1 MKPAV
6 PEPSP
11 PPEGPAGNG
20 AVTLPPARSDAPV
33 SPVARKNGFMRQQD
47 TQADAQADVHPSP
60 ATAPGTGAAGR
71 GDSPHPQ
78 PSVGSLAAHR
88 QRAVAAAVSDLE
100 PDIDADLDA
109 YQEEARAEGAPLPQ
123 GRFLDRERSWL
134 AFNERVLE
142 LAEDP
147 NTPLLERAN
156 FLAIFAS
163 NLDEFFMVRVAGLK
177 RRIATGVATRSASG
191 LQPREVLEMI
201 WARSRELM
209 ARHAACYHED
219 VAPALAD
226 EGIHLVRW
234 SELTEKEQARLFTL
248 FRHQIFPVLT
258 PLAVDPAHPFPYIS
272 GLSLNLAVVVR
283 NPVSGHKHFA
293 RVKVPPL
300 LTRFLEASPGRY
312 VPIEDVIAA
321 PNHLE
326 ELFPGMEILEHH
338 AFRITRNEDLEVEE
352 DDAENLLQA
361 LEKELMRRRFGPPVR
376 LEVEESIDREV
387 LDLLVREL
395 KISEAE
401 VYPLPGPLDLTGLF
415 RIHGLD
421 RPELKYPKF
430 VAGTHRDLAEV
441 ESASPPDIFAAL
453 RARDVLLHHPYD
465 SFSTSVQAFLEQAA
479 ADPDVLAIKQ
489 TLYRTSGDSPIVDAL
504 IDAAESGKQVL
515 VLVEIKA
522 RFDEHAN
529 IKWAR
534 KLEEA
539 GCHVVY
545 GLVGLK
551 THCKLSL
558 VVRQEGDTLRR
569 YSHVGTGNYHPKT
582 ARLYE
587 DLGLLTADPQVGAD
601 LSDLFNRL
609 SGYSRRET
617 YRRLLVAPKSLRDGL
632 VARIDKEVQHHR
644 AGRPAFVRIKVNSM
658 VDEAVI
664 DALYRASQAGVP
676 VDIWVRGIC
685 AVRPGVTGLSENI
698 RVRSIL
704 GRFLEHSRVFA
715 FGNGGE
721 PEVWIGSADMMH
733 RNLDRR
739 IEALVRVVDPGHR
752 AALNRLLDT
761 GMSDSTAS
769 WHLGPDGEWT
779 RHATD
784 TDGQPL
790 RNVQEMLIDARRR
803 RRGTATP

>member
-1 MKPAV
+1 MNTPQV
-6 PEPSP
+6 P
-11 PPEGPAGNG
+11 
-20 AVTLPPARSDAPV
+20 
-33 SPVARKNGFMRQQD
+33 
-47 TQADAQADVHPSP
+47 VH
-60 ATAPGTGAAGR
+60 A
-71 GDSPHPQ
+71 Q
-78 PSVGSLAAHR
+78 PSVGSIAAHR
-88 QRAVAAAVSDLE
+88 PHTVAAAVSDLE

-109 YQEEARAEGAPLPQ
+109 YEDEGAELPQ

-147 NTPLLERAN
+147 ATPLLERAN

-191 LQPREVLEMI
+191 LQPREVLDLI
-201 WARSRELM
+201 WNRTRELM
-209 ARHAACYHED
+209 ARHAACFQED
-219 VAPALAD
+219 VGPALAE
-226 EGIHLVRW
+226 EGIGVVRW
-234 SELTEKEQARLFTL
+234 NDLTEKEQARLFTL
-248 FRHQIFPVLT
+248 FRQRIFPVLT

-283 NPVSGHKHFA
+283 NPVSGHNHFA

-300 LTRFLEASPGRY
+300 LNRFLEASPGRY
-312 VPIEDVIAA
+312 VPIEDVISA
-321 PNHLE
+321 PAHLK
-326 ELFPGMEILEHH
+326 ELFPGMEVRAHH
-338 AFRITRNEDLEVEE
+338 MFRVTRNEDLEVEE

-376 LEVEESIDREV
+376 LEVEESIDRYV
-387 LDLLVREL
+387 LDLLIREL

-415 RIHGLD
+415 NVSSLD
-421 RPELKYPKF
+421 RPELKYQKF

-441 ESASPPDIFAAL
+441 ESASAPDIFAAL
-453 RARDVLLHHPYD
+453 RERDVLLHHPYD

-479 ADPDVLAIKQ
+479 NDDDVLAIKQ

-504 IDAAESGKQVL
+504 IEAAEAGKQVL

-522 RFDEHAN
+522 RFDEQAN

-587 DLGLLTADPQVGAD
+587 DLGLLTADSQVGAD

-632 VARIDKEVQHHR
+632 ISRINDEVKHHR
-644 AGRPAFVRIKVNSM
+644 AGRPAHVRIKVNSI
-658 VDEAVI
+658 VDEALI

-685 AVRPGVTGLSENI
+685 AIRPGVEGLSENI

-739 IEALVRVVDPGHR
+739 IEALVRVVDPAHR
-752 AALNRLLDT
+752 AALNRLLET
-761 GMSDSTAS
+761 GMSDTTSS
-769 WHLGPDGEWT
+769 WHLGPDGDWT

-784 TDGQPL
+784 SEGQPL

-803 RRGTATP
+803 RRGSAKP